1 MENKI
6 SVCIPCIQ
14 KHIPF
19 LSSCVASINKQTI
32 LPIEIVISISNIENL
47 EAMKNIEIECEK
59 IINSSKIPIKI
70 KYTYEKKYAGEN
82 RNICVQEAEGN
93 VVSFIDAD
101 DLMHKDRIKILTE
114 IFDKYKDYIGVLHYF
129 VENTSLDNE
138 EKFDEKNIQKYSFT
152 ELLHFGHSSFR
163 KKIFEKY
170 KYGSDHRGQDVK
182 FVASILPE
190 YMDKILIYKRPLTF
204 YMSNNSSYWN
214 KNL

>member
-19 LSSCVASINKQTI
+19 LSSCVASINKQSL
-32 LPIEIVISISNIENL
+32 LPFEIVISISNIVDYKS
-47 EAMKNIEIECEK
+47 MKNVENECEK
-59 IINSSKIPIKI
+59 IINSTTIPIKI

-82 RNICVQEAEGN
+82 RNICVDEAEGDII
-93 VVSFIDAD
+93 SFIDAD
-101 DLMHKDRIKILTE
+101 DIMHRDRIKILTE

-129 VENTSLDNE
+129 VENKSLDNE
-138 EKFDEKNIQKYSFT
+138 EKFDETNIQKYSFSD
-152 ELLHFGHSSFR
+152 LLHFGHSSFR

-182 FVASILPE
+182 FIASILPE
-190 YMDKILIYKRPLTF
+190 YLNRLLIYKRPLTF
-204 YMSNNSSYWN
+204 YMSTNSSYYN